1 MANFGKVAL
10 PVSFGPQ
17 TAFPLDSRYYFD
29 SLSAA
34 ESAAASAVEVGSSS
48 GTYFIGENIVV
59 VTATEATMYVIQ
71 PDHTLKPV
79 GSGSELS
86 GDNKSIVTSDGVI
99 SLKNFGVKYWRY
111 DEASEAK
118 YIETDWN
125 DATNPAP
132 SGLEAK
138 VRLVSAGNYELAFYQ
153 PNPTTVEGLS
163 SDIADLRSTTSQLS
177 TSVENLQN
185 EQLAFGNSTGSISLG
200 DRSATLDNVAH
211 SPTYD
216 ATNLKLTIPVYGGS
230 DVVVNIPKDKFVT
243 AGKYYDVYPEGA
255 TGETAQH
262 QVIVLTIEN
271 QTEPVIIPASSLV
284 NILTAESTNTITMQI
299 SDDDKISA
307 SVKIDPSS
315 DNAITSSAS
324 GIKVDLSGKMD
335 AITGATGGK
344 IAVTDANGNV
354 DESAFAIQSTGEL
367 SSMTANDI
375 PVATVIA
382 AAINAVQ
389 TTISQGKLDKLTGS
403 TTDAGKLVVV
413 GADGASITFGALTIQ
428 DIQTAL
434 ANKVD
439 KITGTEN
446 DIVTLGA
453 NGAIKDSGKVAGGA
467 TLAAT
472 PDANTLATEAAVN
485 AAMSWIEI

>member
-185 EQLAFGNSTGSISLG
+185 EQLAFDNSAGSISLG
-200 DRSATLDNVAH
+200 GRSATLDNVAH

-453 NGAIKDSGKVAGGA
+453 NGAIQDSGKVAGGA